1 MIQNRTILAMIPA
14 RGGSKGIKDKNITPL
29 AGKPLITYT
38 IEAALKSR
46 YIDRVV
52 VSTDSEKIAKVAR
65 NAGADVPFLRPA
77 ELASDTAKSI
87 DAVLHCI
94 QVCQGDIFLLLQPT
108 SPLRTAE
115 DIDAAIETFIAHGE
129 KGLCSVNEIGDHPIL
144 TRTMDGERN
153 LQPLLHYETAGD
165 KGDGSECHLGVQVTF
180 GTVPFVTNSTVRR
193 QDMPAFYHV
202 NGAIYINRIDEI
214 NRDTSFNDNP
224 VGYVMPRQRS
234 VDIDT
239 AEDLKLAEVF
249 LNESKG
255 QVQ

>member
-1 MIQNRTILAMIPA
+1 MINDRTILAMIPA

-38 IEAALKSR
+38 IEAALQSR

-52 VSTDSEKIAKVAR
+52 VSTDSEKIASVAR
-65 NAGADVPFLRPA
+65 AAGADVPFLRPA
-77 ELASDTAKSI
+77 ELASDTARSI

-94 QVCQGDIFLLLQPT
+94 RVCQGDIFVLLQPT

-144 TRTMDGERN
+144 TRMMDGDGM
-153 LQPLLHYETAGD
+153 LQPLLN
-165 KGDGSECHLGVQVTF
+165 
-180 GTVPFVTNSTVRR
+180 TNSTVRR
-193 QDMPAFYHV
+193 QDMPTFYHV

-224 VGYVMPRQRS
+224 VGYVMPRERS

-239 AEDLKLAEVF
+239 VEDLRIAEML
-249 LNESKG
+249 LNGTKG
-255 QVQ
+255 QVQRPILRDL

>member
-1 MIQNRTILAMIPA
+1 MINDRTILAMIPA

-38 IEAALKSR
+38 IEAALQSR

-52 VSTDSEKIAKVAR
+52 VSTDSEKIAEVAR

-77 ELASDTAKSI
+77 ELANDTAKSI

-94 QVCQGDIFLLLQPT
+94 EFVGDYTIFVLLQPT

-144 TRTMDGERN
+144 TRTMDGDGM
-153 LQPLLHYETAGD
+153 LQPLLN
-165 KGDGSECHLGVQVTF
+165 
-180 GTVPFVTNSTVRR
+180 TNSTARR

-224 VGYVMPRQRS
+224 VGYVMPRERS

-239 AEDLKLAEVF
+239 VEDLKIAEIY
-249 LNESKG
+249 LKESG
-255 QVQ
+255 GRVQ

>member
-1 MIQNRTILAMIPA
+1 MINDRTILAMIPA

-38 IEAALKSR
+38 IEAALQSR

-52 VSTDSEKIAKVAR
+52 VSTDSEKIAEVAR
-65 NAGADVPFLRPA
+65 AAGADVPFLRPA

-94 QVCQGDIFLLLQPT
+94 EFVGDYTIFVLLQPT

-115 DIDAAIETFIAHGE
+115 DIDAAIETFILHGE

-144 TRTMDGERN
+144 TRTMDGEGV
-153 LQPLLHYETAGD
+153 LQPLLN
-165 KGDGSECHLGVQVTF
+165 
-180 GTVPFVTNSTVRR
+180 TNSTVRR
-193 QDMPAFYHV
+193 QDMPVFYHV

-224 VGYVMPRQRS
+224 VGYVMPRERS

-239 AEDLKLAEVF
+239 VEDLKIAEIY
-249 LNESKG
+249 LNESG
-255 QVQ
+255 GRVQ

>member
-1 MIQNRTILAMIPA
+1 MINDRTILAMIPA

-38 IEAALKSR
+38 IEAALQSR

-52 VSTDSEKIAKVAR
+52 VSTDSETIAAVAR
-65 NAGADVPFLRPA
+65 AAGADVPFLRPA

-94 QVCQGDIFLLLQPT
+94 EFVGDYTIFVLLQPT

-115 DIDAAIETFIAHGE
+115 DIDAAIEIFIAHGE
-129 KGLCSVNEIGDHPIL
+129 KGLCSVNEISDHPIL
-144 TRTMDGERN
+144 TRTMDGDGM
-153 LQPLLHYETAGD
+153 LQPLLN
-165 KGDGSECHLGVQVTF
+165 
-180 GTVPFVTNSTVRR
+180 TNSTVRR

-224 VGYVMPRQRS
+224 VGYVMPRERS
-234 VDIDT
+234 VDIDIV
-239 AEDLKLAEVF
+239 EDLKIAEIY
-249 LNESKG
+249 LNE
-255 QVQ
+255 

>member
-38 IEAALKSR
+38 IEAALQSR

-52 VSTDSEKIAKVAR
+52 VSTDSEKIAEVAR

-144 TRTMDGERN
+144 TRTMDEEGNLKPLMGE
-153 LQPLLHYETAGD
+153 
-165 KGDGSECHLGVQVTF
+165 
-180 GTVPFVTNSTVRR
+180 NSTVRR

-239 AEDLKLAEVF
+239 AEDLRIAEMI
-249 LNESKG
+249 LNGPKG
-255 QVQ
+255 QVLWPIPGDL